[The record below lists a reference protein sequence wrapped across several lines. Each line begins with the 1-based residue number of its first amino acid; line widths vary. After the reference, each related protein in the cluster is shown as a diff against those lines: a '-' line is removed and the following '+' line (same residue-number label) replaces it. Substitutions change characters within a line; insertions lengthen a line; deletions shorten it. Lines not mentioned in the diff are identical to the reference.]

1 MKLASSFALP
11 EIHTIFREP
20 CQRLLLHTLKLRS
33 YNLNYSAARTLLHQS
48 PHLASYFT
56 TLVISL
62 PPTGRALEEVES
74 LQEVLGKLANVR
86 RCILSGN
93 ADFYPW
99 DALPPVL
106 ASAIL
111 EFLRRQTLSDLHITT
126 LHNLPIAVFTTL
138 LRAAPTLS
146 FGLSSVTSTVDG
158 LATDH
163 LPTSPVVQNILLTE
177 CPSIVD
183 LLESKG
189 FQPHIANVRK
199 LWVEPHSDHSGRIL
213 SIFASKLEFILF
225 HSYSAHRTTVL
236 APAALAALDGLRARL
251 RVRVQF
257 SRGLAHRR
265 GDLEAAPV
273 RGLPQ
278 LHGQRR
284 LVVEEYE
291 SNHRDLGEW
300 ARHDRM

>member
-1 MKLASSFALP
+1 MLEGNKRGTTPGNFR
-11 EIHTIFREP
+11 EINTIFREP
-20 CQRLLLHTLKLRS
+20 CLRLLLHTLKLRS

-111 EFLRRQTLSDLHITT
+111 ECLRRQTLSDLHITT

-146 FGLSSVTSTVDG
+146 FCLSSVTSTVDG

-189 FQPHIANVRK
+189 FQPHIADVRK

-225 HSYSAHRTTVL
+225 HSYLLKIDFEKSTLPPLRCVEIPLKYDAAGSTV
-236 APAALAALDGLRARL
+236 AAMARVAAALQEL
-251 RVRVQF
+251 RVTYHPIAV
-257 SRGLAHRR
+257 
-265 GDLEAAPV
+265 
-273 RGLPQ
+273 
-278 LHGQRR
+278 
-284 LVVEEYE
+284 
-291 SNHRDLGEW
+291 
-300 ARHDRM
+300 